1 MAFKN
6 RIRLPL
12 YATRAQFPTKRSV
25 FEKAD
30 GSIVVQYAMIRKVY
44 EIETD
49 YLPEPLHERFVI
61 ALMHDHVNI
70 EGERYFGGIVVEGE
84 YEIEWI
90 EFLDFPW
97 AKAKVK
103 VNVTPYPMLNSNC
116 QTCDEAS
123 QIHLADDTFPTTLE
137 ENTEYTLS
145 VFDNDTI
152 NCFPVTA
159 EVTSFNTAYIE
170 SASITNEG
178 VLTLTTKSLL
188 PALTLKKLVTY
199 RVTCP
204 SGVFDDADVYA
215 NLNGAVEVSCLQP
228 ASLEQTGDIAEDS
241 ATMTWGEPVSGPP
254 ADGYEWKYALQTS
267 PATIEETGTTTAT
280 TLALPANPDLLLDP
294 NTTYIF
300 YVRAICDL
308 GASTY
313 SDWVDVTFI
322 TAAQTNI
329 CGRYNIQAF
338 GVSGINKN
346 VTYIACNGNLTTIK
360 LQPFKK
366 RKICAQQNSPGHPVS
381 IIGADLIQ
389 YISEC

>member
-1 MAFKN
+1 MAFMN

-30 GSIVVQYAMIRKVY
+30 GSIVVQSAMIRKQY

-70 EGERYFGGIVVEGE
+70 EGERYFGGISVDGE

-103 VNVTPYPMLNSNC
+103 VSVTPYNMLNSNC

-123 QIHLADDTFPTTLE
+123 QIHLTDDVFPSTLE

-145 VFDNDTI
+145 VFDNDII
-152 NCFPVTA
+152 NCLPVTA
-159 EVTSFNTAYIE
+159 QLTYINGAYVE

-178 VLTLTTKSLL
+178 ILTLTTKSLL
-188 PALTLKKLVTY
+188 TPFTLKKMVTY

-204 SGVFDDADVYA
+204 SGVFDDGDVYA
-215 NLNGAVEVSCLQP
+215 NLNGGVEIGCLQP
-228 ASLEQTGDIAEDS
+228 ASLEQTGDILADG
-241 ATMTWGEPVSGPP
+241 ATLTWGAPVSGPP
-254 ADGYEWKYALQTS
+254 ADGYEWKYALETS
-267 PATIEETGTTTAT
+267 PATIEETGTTAST
-280 TLALPANPDLLLDP
+280 TVTLPVDSNLLLEP
-294 NTTYIF
+294 NTTYLF
-300 YVRAICDL
+300 SVRAICDL
-308 GASTY
+308 GAEEY
-313 SDWVDVTFI
+313 SEWLDVTFI
-322 TAAQTNI
+322 TAAQENI

-338 GVSGINKN
+338 GVIGSKN
-346 VTYIACNGNLTTIK
+346 VTYMACNGLMTTIK

-366 RKICAQQNSPGHPVS
+366 RKICALQNSPGNPVS

-389 YISEC
+389 YIQEC